1 MVTILIDGA
10 TRPGYE
16 PWRNFVSQLSTGE
29 RGWLQIAN
37 FIVCGTL
44 VLAGSLGLRRTHG
57 PRVLTAI
64 IGVLGLSLI
73 IAGIFVTDPGLGYP
87 PGERV
92 LPRPT
97 LHDTIHQL
105 VSLPAFLALGT
116 APIAG
121 ALQIRSSRSWA
132 VFSVLSGIVSL
143 ASFAAM
149 IAVAAQEERVVSG
162 AAIGLLQRVSIL
174 AAFVWLSAF
183 FARLWRVNGA

>member
-1 MVTILIDGA
+1 MAADRELH
-10 TRPGYE
+10 R
-16 PWRNFVSQLSTGE
+16 
-29 RGWLQIAN
+29 
-37 FIVCGTL
+37 CGTL

-64 IGVLGLSLI
+64 IGMLGLSLI
-73 IAGIFVTDPGLGYP
+73 IAGIFVTDSGLGYP

-97 LHDTIHQL
+97 LHDRIHQL